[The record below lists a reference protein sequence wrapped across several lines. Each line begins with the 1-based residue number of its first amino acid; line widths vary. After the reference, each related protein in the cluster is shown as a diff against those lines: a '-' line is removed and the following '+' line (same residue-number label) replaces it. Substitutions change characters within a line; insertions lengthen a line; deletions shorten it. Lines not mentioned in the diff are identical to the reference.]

1 MEREPDVAV
10 SGCRED
16 VVLIQDPDHGR
27 FLGRSHG
34 DHRTSLVRAA
44 RGDHPGTDA
53 VESFDE
59 EVREPADML
68 VGGSD
73 SDLVH
78 QVHSGDA
85 GVDVGNRRRSA
96 LELAGGRLFADKL

>member
-16 VVLIQDPDHGR
+16 VVLIQGPDHGR
-27 FLGRSHG
+27 FGRSHC
-34 DHRTSLVRAA
+34 DHRTSLVRVA

-53 VESFDE
+53 VESFGE

-68 VGGSD
+68 LGGRD
-73 SDLVH
+73 SDLVY
-78 QVHSGDA
+78 QIHSGDA
-85 GVDVGNRRRSA
+85 GVDVGNRRCSA